1 MAPDDSSTPPSQ
13 PATPA
18 GPGTSVPSVTI
29 DVELNGERVAIPAG
43 LTFAEL
49 LVHLELTEGPV
60 AIERNGEI
68 VPRREH
74 ATARAEAGDR
84 LEIVHFVGGG

>member
-1 MAPDDSSTPPSQ
+1 MAPDDSSASATPNERAASLDVEINGE
-13 PATPA
+13 PATI
-18 GPGTSVPSVTI
+18 PS
-29 DVELNGERVAIPAG
+29 G
-43 LTFAEL
+43 LSFAEL

-74 ATARAEAGDR
+74 ASARPEAGDR